1 MISESVDSI
10 LARQTQNQQAAAS
23 SNQNIVDKDGFLKLL
38 IAQMQNQDPFE
49 PMENAEMM
57 SQMAEFSTLE
67 QLQNINGNLTSGLQ
81 WDLLFNQTINNTMAT
96 SLIGREIEAT
106 GDVLILGESGDA
118 TFRYE
123 LPEFA
128 KDVTIQVLDI
138 SGNIVYTEHRSGVD
152 AGTREWRWD
161 GRDDSGSR
169 LPPGSYSVQLDARNT
184 GDQNIVTP
192 TYRVGIVAGIEYENG
207 AAYLIVDGQRISLGE
222 VQRISMAGGV

>member
-1 MISESVDSI
+1 MISETVDSI
-10 LARQTQNQQAAAS
+10 LARQTENQQTAAS

-106 GDVLILGESGDA
+106 GNVLILGESGDA
-118 TFRYE
+118 ALRYE

-128 KDVTIQVLDI
+128 KDVTIQILDG
-138 SGNIVYTEHRSGVD
+138 SGNIVYTEHRTNVD
-152 AGTREWRWD
+152 AGTRDWRWD
-161 GRDDSGSR
+161 GTDESGAR
-169 LPPGSYSVQLDARNT
+169 LAPGQYTVQFEARNT
-184 GDQNIVTP
+184 GDQLIQTQ
-192 TYRVGIVAGIEYENG
+192 THRVGIVQGVAYDNG
-207 AAYLIVDGQRISLGE
+207 GAYLIVDGQRISLSE
-222 VQRISMAGGV
+222 IQRISMAGGA